1 MWLPAEDLSYLPPI
15 SKGTF
20 AVLGLFIVG
29 AAGSFRRLMSK
40 MGKLKV
46 Q

>member
-15 SKGTF
+15 CKGTF

>member
-15 SKGTF
+15 SKGIF
-20 AVLGLFIVG
+20 ALLGLLILG

-40 MGKLKV
+40 MGKLKL